1 MPIPTIYFTEK
12 KINDILKFLEGPPS
26 SIESTLSKAGKLRWA
41 TWSFHLTDNS
51 VFRTFSPTKSKFLL
65 LTRFS
70 YGEVPESHHPQEVA
84 KMEFSLKNKVLL
96 ITGASRGIG
105 QAAAIGLAQAG
116 ADLAITSRSLPDLE
130 KVAEEIKKTGRKC
143 LPVPA
148 HVGKMEE
155 INNLVKRVLEEFGR
169 IDILVNNAATNP
181 TMAQAIDIEE
191 RAWDSI
197 MNLNLKGLF
206 FLSQAVAKVM
216 RGKGGGKII
225 NVASVAG
232 ITPDILPIY
241 SISKAGVI
249 MATKVMAQQWA
260 QFNIRVNAIAPGL
273 TKTRF
278 SEALWKNPDI
288 LKMAMLKT
296 PMGRPA
302 EPVEMVGAIIY
313 LASDASSYVTGQVI
327 AIDGGNTI

>member
-1 MPIPTIYFTEK
+1 
-12 KINDILKFLEGPPS
+12 
-26 SIESTLSKAGKLRWA
+26 
-41 TWSFHLTDNS
+41 
-51 VFRTFSPTKSKFLL
+51 
-65 LTRFS
+65 
-70 YGEVPESHHPQEVA
+70 
-84 KMEFSLKNKVLL
+84 MEFSLKDKVVL

-105 QAAAIGLAQAG
+105 QVTAIGLAHAG
-116 ADLAITSRSLPDLE
+116 ADVALASRKLPDLE
-130 KVAEEIKKTGRKC
+130 KVAEEIKKTGKKC
-143 LPVPA
+143 LPVA
-148 HVGKMEE
+148 THVGKIEE
-155 INNLVKRVLEEFGR
+155 INSLVKRVLEEFGK

-181 TMAQAIDIEE
+181 NMAPAIDVDE
-191 RAWDSI
+191 RAWDAV

-216 RGKGGGKII
+216 RGKGGGRII

-260 QFNIRVNAIAPGL
+260 PYNIRVNAIAPGL

-288 LKMAMLKT
+288 LKIAMSRT
-296 PMGRPA
+296 PLARPA
-302 EPVEMVGAIIY
+302 EPEEMVGAIIY

-327 AIDGGNTI
+327 AIDGGTTI